1 MTAKHAGHDV
11 VQLAGAGEV
20 VSERLLDHHPAP
32 PARLLLCQAVG
43 AKLVHHRLEQS
54 GRDGQIERVVSTG
67 TPRLVQVGDRVGE
80 IGERF
85 VVADLAGY
93 EANAFGELLPDLL
106 AEGCA
111 RVLPH
116 GVVDHLGEVV
126 VMPST
131 ACVSD
136 QGETG
141 RQQPPVRQVVDR
153 RHQLLGRQI
162 TRDAEDH
169 QDARSG
175 DPRQSAVVRIAEE
188 VGVAFSHQL
197 TS

>member
-1 MTAKHAGHDV
+1 MRNTDDGGNTLDTMWFSSRA
-11 VQLAGAGEV
+11 LARSCPNGFSITTRLHRPGCCSARPC
-20 VSERLLDHHPAP
+20 ER
-32 PARLLLCQAVG
+32 
-43 AKLVHHRLEQS
+43 S
-54 GRDGQIERVVSTG
+54 WST
-67 TPRLVQVGDRVGE
+67 TVWNSPGE

-93 EANAFGELLPDLL
+93 EPNAFGELLPDLF
-106 AEGCA
+106 AERCA

-116 GVVDHLGEVV
+116 GVVDHLCEVV

-141 RQQPPVRQVVDR
+141 RQQPPVCQVVDR